1 MGRFGFGSKKK
12 HEEPVEETPIVD
24 DSSSDDD
31 WDDDDS
37 EDESL
42 SVYDAAFI
50 WMSNG
55 KDEDY
60 TFGYTEEE
68 SKQLYSPRTRGTAL
82 LTGLYGRH
90 DYVDSPAGQRLYRA
104 PIVGLKKF
112 RLASR

>member
-31 WDDDDS
+31 

-68 SKQLYSPRTRGTAL
+68 LEAAL
-82 LTGLYGRH
+82 
-90 DYVDSPAGQRLYRA
+90 
-104 PIVGLKKF
+104 
-112 RLASR
+112 

>member
-1 MGRFGFGSKKK
+1 MGWFGFGSKKK

-42 SVYDAAFI
+42 SVYDAAII

-68 SKQLYSPRTRGTAL
+68 LEAAL
-82 LTGLYGRH
+82 
-90 DYVDSPAGQRLYRA
+90 
-104 PIVGLKKF
+104 
-112 RLASR
+112 

>member
-1 MGRFGFGSKKK
+1 MGWFGFGSKKK

-42 SVYDAAFI
+42 SVYDAALI

-60 TFGYTEEE
+60 TFGYT
-68 SKQLYSPRTRGTAL
+68 
-82 LTGLYGRH
+82 
-90 DYVDSPAGQRLYRA
+90 
-104 PIVGLKKF
+104 
-112 RLASR
+112 

>member
-31 WDDDDS
+31 WDDDGS

-68 SKQLYSPRTRGTAL
+68 LEAAL
-82 LTGLYGRH
+82 
-90 DYVDSPAGQRLYRA
+90 
-104 PIVGLKKF
+104 
-112 RLASR
+112 

>member
-1 MGRFGFGSKKK
+1 M
-12 HEEPVEETPIVD
+12 D

-68 SKQLYSPRTRGTAL
+68 LEAAL
-82 LTGLYGRH
+82 
-90 DYVDSPAGQRLYRA
+90 
-104 PIVGLKKF
+104 
-112 RLASR
+112 

>member
-12 HEEPVEETPIVD
+12 HEEPVWLTCSTTPP
-24 DSSSDDD
+24 
-31 WDDDDS
+31 
-37 EDESL
+37 
-42 SVYDAAFI
+42 ATPRK
-50 WMSNG
+50 N
-55 KDEDY
+55 
-60 TFGYTEEE
+60 

-104 PIVGLKKF
+104 PIVGLKKC

>member
-50 WMSNG
+50 WMSTAKTRITRSATPRKN
-55 KDEDY
+55 
-60 TFGYTEEE
+60 

>member
-31 WDDDDS
+31 WD
-37 EDESL
+37 E
-42 SVYDAAFI
+42 YDAAFI

-68 SKQLYSPRTRGTAL
+68 LEAAL
-82 LTGLYGRH
+82 
-90 DYVDSPAGQRLYRA
+90 
-104 PIVGLKKF
+104 
-112 RLASR
+112 